1 VNSTSVSP
9 PGAGRPGIQSV
20 EVAGIILEALAR
32 APGAAQLK
40 DIADAAGMPPAK
52 LHRYLVSLMRT
63 GLVEQD
69 ASSGRY
75 GIGPLALT
83 LGLAALSRIDVVRSV
98 TEVLPGLR
106 DAIGETVVL
115 AIWGDRGPTIIRFE
129 ESTHPVTMNVRVGST
144 ISILRSALGMALA
157 AFSPPNRIE
166 AMVET
171 ERAELI
177 RSGASKWT
185 PDYVATTLADVR
197 DRGLARIDGDLL
209 PGVAA
214 VAAPVRDHL
223 GVAVASIGAIGRA
236 AEFDTNWNGA
246 IAPAIEKS
254 AALVSIGLGFRA

>member
-1 VNSTSVSP
+1 MNSAALSRSGSERT
-9 PGAGRPGIQSV
+9 GIQSV
-20 EVAGIILEALAR
+20 EVAGIILDALAR
-32 APGAAQLK
+32 APGVAQLK
-40 DIADAAGMPPAK
+40 DLADATGMPPAK
-52 LHRYLVSLMRT
+52 LHRYLVSLTRT

-69 ASSGRY
+69 ALSGRY
-75 GIGPLALT
+75 GIGPLSLT
-83 LGLAALSRIDVVRSV
+83 LGLAALGRIDVVRSA

-157 AFSPPNRIE
+157 AFSPPNRVE
-166 AMVET
+166 AMIET

-185 PDYVATTLADVR
+185 SDYVATALADVR

-214 VAAPVRDHL
+214 MAAPVRDHL

-236 AEFDTNWNGA
+236 AEFNTDWDGA
-246 IAPAIEKS
+246 IARAIEKS
-254 AALVSIGLGFRA
+254 AALVSIGLGFRD